1 MKRGWLLLGVAGALL
16 AGCSAK
22 PGAAETVTV
31 LVPVTVTAEPAVDVT
46 TEASASAAT
55 SPAAAAA
62 GTRAQPIPVG
72 TPATVGDWTIVFDP
86 TVPDAGEVIAAE
98 NQFNDPAP
106 AGKQF
111 VMATV
116 HATYNGAGSKSAW
129 VDTSVQFVG
138 VGGNTFGS
146 SMEDY
151 CGTIPDA
158 LNDAGDVFAG
168 ATASGNECA
177 AVASDQVAGGSWMVS
192 AGFGSEPVF
201 FATQ

>member
-1 MKRGWLLLGVAGALL
+1 MKRAWLLLGVAGALL
-16 AGCSAK
+16 AGASAK

-31 LVPVTVTAEPAVDVT
+31 LVPVTVTSEPAVDVT
-46 TEASASAAT
+46 TETSASAAT
-55 SPAAAAA
+55 ADDVAAE

-72 TPATVGDWTIVFDP
+72 TPATVGDWMIVFDP

-116 HATYNGAGSKSAW
+116 HATYNGAGSKAAW
-129 VDTSVQFVG
+129 LELRIQFVG

-146 SMEDY
+146 SPADY

-158 LNDAGDVFAG
+158 LNDAGEVFAG

-177 AVASDQVAGGSWMVS
+177 AVASDQVAGGSWAVV
-192 AGFGSEPVF
+192 AGFGSDPVF